1 MTRQNLRPADARRSG
16 DVVAD
21 IAADVVAATRHGTAF
36 NARCR
41 FRPPWGVRIPA
52 GAQASVHV
60 VTAGACWLTPDDG
73 EPVQLTRDDVVLI
86 PAGLGHCLTD
96 SPGRPVVSIEEL
108 IGGSLAETA
117 MRELAIEGDGPV
129 TELLCGGY
137 LLEAGLRHPLT
148 SMLPPIVHIG
158 AGQARGTGLAAAID
172 LLSAESQRSD
182 PGAPAVIASLI
193 DLLFV
198 YLLRA
203 WLAGQG
209 RVDGGWAD
217 ALYDPVVGGALAL
230 VHADPARPWTVVM
243 LARAVG
249 VPRATFT
256 RRFAM
261 LTGQSPMAYV
271 TSWRMT
277 VAARILR
284 DERGTLREVA
294 ARVGYD
300 SEFAFA
306 RAFKR
311 TTGYA
316 PGRYRATAE
325 TVPQARQGNGP
336 ASGPPGQEAGWP
348 APGLAREGVHVLRE
362 PGVEGPR
369 RPAEHV
375 RDHVG
380 HQG

>member
-1 MTRQNLRPADARRSG
+1 MTLHGPQPSDARRSG

-21 IAADVVAATRHGTAF
+21 IAADVVAATRRGSAF
-36 NARCR
+36 YARCR
-41 FRPPWGVRIPA
+41 FNAPWGVRVPP
-52 GAQASVHV
+52 GAQASVHII
-60 VTAGACWLTPDDG
+60 TAGACWLTPDDG
-73 EPVQLTRDDVVLI
+73 EPVQLTRDDVVLV
-86 PAGLGHCLTD
+86 PAGLGHCLSDT
-96 SPGRPVVSIEEL
+96 PGRPAVSFEDL
-108 IGGSLAETA
+108 IGGSLGETEP
-117 MRELAIEGDGPV
+117 RELVIEGDGPL
-129 TELLCGGY
+129 TGMLCGGY
-137 LLEAGLRHPLT
+137 VLESGLRHPLT
-148 SMLPPIVHIG
+148 TMLPPIVHIG
-158 AGQARGTGLAAAID
+158 AGQARGTGMFSAVD
-172 LLSAESQRSD
+172 LLSDESQRSD
-182 PGAPAVIASLI
+182 PGAPAVVASLI

-209 RVDGGWAD
+209 RGDGGWAA
-217 ALYDPVVGGALAL
+217 ALYDPVVGGALLL

-256 RRFAM
+256 RRFTM

-284 DERGTLREVA
+284 EEHRTLREVA

-311 TTGYA
+311 ATGYA
-316 PGRYRATAE
+316 PGRYRAVAE
-325 TVPQARQGNGP
+325 TTP
-336 ASGPPGQEAGWP
+336 
-348 APGLAREGVHVLRE
+348 
-362 PGVEGPR
+362 
-369 RPAEHV
+369 
-375 RDHVG
+375 
-380 HQG
+380 

>member
-1 MTRQNLRPADARRSG
+1 MTAQDLCLPSPHRSG

-21 IAADVVAATRHGTAF
+21 IAADVVAATRRGTAF
-36 NARCR
+36 YARAR
-41 FRPPWGVRIPA
+41 LSAPWGIRFPP
-52 GAQASVHV
+52 GGQASVHV
-60 VTAGACWLTPDDG
+60 ITAGACWLIPDDG

-86 PAGLGHCLTD
+86 PAGLGHCLSD
-96 SPGRPVVSIEEL
+96 SPGRPVTLLEEMAGDPL
-108 IGGSLAETA
+108 GETGA
-117 MRELAIEGDGPV
+117 MELVIEGDGPV
-129 TELLCGGY
+129 TGLLCGGY
-137 LLEAGLRHPLT
+137 LLESGLLHPLT
-148 SMLPPIVHIG
+148 AMLPPIVHID
-158 AGQARGTGLAAAID
+158 AAQARGSGMSSAID

-182 PGAPAVIASLI
+182 PGAPAVVASLI

-203 WLAGQG
+203 WLAGHS
-209 RVDGGWAD
+209 RADGGWAA
-217 ALYDPVVGGALAL
+217 ALYDPAVGGALAL
-230 VHADPARPWTVVM
+230 IHAGPARPWTVVM

-256 RRFAM
+256 RRFTT

-284 DERGTLREVA
+284 EERGTLREVA
-294 ARVGYD
+294 SRVGYD

-316 PGRYRATAE
+316 PGRYRIVAATA
-325 TVPQARQGNGP
+325 PQPGAR
-336 ASGPPGQEAGWP
+336 A
-348 APGLAREGVHVLRE
+348 
-362 PGVEGPR
+362 
-369 RPAEHV
+369 
-375 RDHVG
+375 
-380 HQG
+380 

>member
-1 MTRQNLRPADARRSG
+1 MTRQSPRRSEVRHSG

-21 IAADVVAATRHGTAF
+21 IAADVVGATRRGTAF
-36 NARCR
+36 YARCR
-41 FRPPWGVRIPA
+41 FSAPWGVRIPP
-52 GAQASVHV
+52 GGQVSVHV
-60 VTAGACWLTPDDG
+60 ITAGACWLTADGG
-73 EPVQLTRDDVVLI
+73 EPIQLTRDDVVLI

-96 SPGRPVVSIEEL
+96 SPGRPVVSFEEL
-108 IGGSLAETA
+108 IGGGLGETEP
-117 MRELAIEGDGPV
+117 RELVIEGEGPV
-129 TELLCGGY
+129 TTMLCGGY
-137 LLEAGLRHPLT
+137 LLESDFRHPLIT
-148 SMLPPIVHIG
+148 MLPPIVQIG
-158 AGQARGTGLAAAID
+158 AGQARGTGMFSAVD

-182 PGAPAVIASLI
+182 PGAPAVVSSLI

-230 VHADPARPWTVVM
+230 IHADPARPWTVVL

-261 LTGQSPMAYV
+261 LTGHSPMAYV

-284 DERGTLREVA
+284 EERGTLREVA

-316 PGRYRATAE
+316 PGRYRTVAEMAPQTA
-325 TVPQARQGNGP
+325 
-336 ASGPPGQEAGWP
+336 SS
-348 APGLAREGVHVLRE
+348 
-362 PGVEGPR
+362 
-369 RPAEHV
+369 
-375 RDHVG
+375 
-380 HQG
+380 

>member
-1 MTRQNLRPADARRSG
+1 MWLPGPPRSG

-21 IAADVVAATRHGTAF
+21 IAADVVAATRRGTAF
-36 NARCR
+36 YTRAR
-41 FRPPWGVRIPA
+41 FHAPWGIRIPP

-60 VTAGACWLTPDDG
+60 ITAGACWLVPDDG
-73 EPVQLTRDDVVLI
+73 EPVQLTRDDVVLL
-86 PAGLGHCLTD
+86 PAGRGHCLTD
-96 SPGRPVVSIEEL
+96 RPGRPVTPMEEL
-108 IGGSLAETA
+108 VGGPLGETGP
-117 MRELAIEGDGPV
+117 RELTIDGDGPV
-129 TELLCGGY
+129 TGLLCGGY
-137 LLEAGLRHPLT
+137 LLESGLLHPLT
-148 SMLPPIVHIG
+148 GMLPPVVHID
-158 AGQARGTGLAAAID
+158 AVQARGTGMASAID

-203 WLAGQG
+203 WLAGRG
-209 RVDGGWAD
+209 RADGGWAA
-217 ALYDPVVGGALAL
+217 ALYDPAVGGALAL
-230 VHADPARPWTVVM
+230 IHAAPARPWTVVL

-256 RRFAM
+256 RRFTT

-284 DERGTLREVA
+284 EERGTLREVA
-294 ARVGYD
+294 TRVGYD

-316 PGRYRATAE
+316 PGRYRIAAATA
-325 TVPQARQGNGP
+325 P
-336 ASGPPGQEAGWP
+336 PPGAG
-348 APGLAREGVHVLRE
+348 GLDAEGVPVLRE
-362 PGVEGPR
+362 PL
-369 RPAEHV
+369 AE
-375 RDHVG
+375 
-380 HQG
+380 